1 MELKVNAEIQLKP
14 DDVGK
19 IISDYIKKELKFE
32 TTEIRFEIDP
42 GYDDRCS
49 YKAPSLKQAVI
60 KVKV

>member
-1 MELKVNAEIQLKP
+1 MMSK
-14 DDVGK
+14 DH
-19 IISDYIKKELKFE
+19 SDYIKKELKFE